1 MKKTYISPSVN
12 VVRVQAA
19 NMLAL
24 SYDTDTKAKTSP
36 GDVEDELTETKGFSF
51 DTEDAWDSEW

>member
-1 MKKTYISPSVN
+1 VN
-12 VVRVQAA
+12 VVSVQAA

-36 GDVEDELTETKGFSF
+36 GDVEGELTETKGFSF

>member
-24 SYDTDTKAKTSP
+24 SYDTETKASTTTESLD
-36 GDVEDELTETKGFSF
+36 GELTETKGFSF
-51 DTEDAWDSEW
+51 GTEDAWDSEW